1 MKINEI
7 ILEAG
12 GQPIYYFAYGML
24 TDPSIMQD
32 AHFIGRG
39 QLQNYKFEF
48 YKFADVVE
56 TAGSH
61 VDGVLWELP
70 DEQMLRYLDHIE
82 SYPNMYGRK
91 IVPIFVDGQKYEAW
105 VYYMTPSTR
114 QWSARDRMPSQS
126 YVTTIVNGYKH
137 AGITSNQVNDAYQEL
152 ADY

>member
-1 MKINEI
+1 MKMNEI

-24 TDPSIMQD
+24 TDPDIMQG

-39 QLQNYKFEF
+39 QLQNHKFEF
-48 YKFADVVE
+48 YQFADVVQ

-82 SYPNMYGRK
+82 SYPTMYGRK

-105 VYYMTPSTR
+105 VYYMTPATR
-114 QWSARDRMPSQS
+114 QSTANHRMPSNS

-137 AGITSNQVNDAYQEL
+137 AGITSNQVGDAYQEL